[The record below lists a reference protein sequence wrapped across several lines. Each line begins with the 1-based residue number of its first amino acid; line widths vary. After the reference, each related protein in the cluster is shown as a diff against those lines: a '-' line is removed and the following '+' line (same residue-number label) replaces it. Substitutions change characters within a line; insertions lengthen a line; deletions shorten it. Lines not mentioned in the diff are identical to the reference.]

1 MPPEV
6 YLYARGCLSWG
17 AGNARKRNSRVWGML
32 IPPRKSLEPK
42 GRGLAVPLSEH
53 EQRLL
58 EQMEKA
64 LYAEDPKFAT
74 SLRSTGVASRGR
86 AALGVLAV
94 LAGLGIVLAGMALP
108 MALLGVVGFVVMLAG
123 AVMTYFAFTRGG
135 KASTETAAPDTPT
148 TPGSTPAPPRSS
160 GFMDRME
167 ERWRKRS
174 EGDG

>member
-1 MPPEV
+1 M
-6 YLYARGCLSWG
+6 
-17 AGNARKRNSRVWGML
+17 WGML
-32 IPPRKSLEPK
+32 LPPRISPEPK

-135 KASTETAAPDTPT
+135 TASAEAATPDSPAA
-148 TPGSTPAPPRSS
+148 PGSTPAPPRSS